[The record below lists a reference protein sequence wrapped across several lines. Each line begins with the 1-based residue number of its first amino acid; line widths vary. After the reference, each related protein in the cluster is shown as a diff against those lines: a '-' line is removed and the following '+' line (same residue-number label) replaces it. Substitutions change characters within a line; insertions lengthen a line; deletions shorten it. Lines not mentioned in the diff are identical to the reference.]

1 MKFVKFQ
8 ETCLEKKKRNSF
20 CGGGGVQEKQIEAAG
35 INMQLIILF
44 VKCDRSWFWSADI
57 THMFCMKEHY
67 A

>member
-8 ETCLEKKKRNSF
+8 ETCLGKKKRNSF

-44 VKCDRSWFWSADI
+44 VKCDRSWF
-57 THMFCMKEHY
+57 
-67 A
+67 